1 MDTPLPPTLRQEELD
16 EFLRAC
22 AMVTAP
28 TRDISRALVQQLCEL
43 LQKAPQFL
51 KRYFTPPLKS
61 VADPLFNADALEQI
75 LLLTTQQAGI
85 LTSRSQSGNSI
96 ATVALPELDIERTF
110 ASPTCLAVAMA
121 GAIAAGAH
129 AAILAQPDEGL
140 KEA

>member
-51 KRYFTPPLKS
+51 KRYFTPPIKS
-61 VADPLFNADALEQI
+61 VADPLFSADALEQI

-121 GAIAAGAH
+121 GAIAA
-129 AAILAQPDEGL
+129 AQL
-140 KEA
+140 RLS

>member
-28 TRDISRALVQQLCEL
+28 TRDISRALVQQLCQL

-51 KRYFTPPLKS
+51 KRYFTPPIKS
-61 VADPLFNADALEQI
+61 VADPLFDADALEQI

-96 ATVALPELDIERTF
+96 ATVALRRN
-110 ASPTCLAVAMA
+110 ASKAESLIFFSSKLMKAPSRRIGSSA
-121 GAIAAGAH
+121 
-129 AAILAQPDEGL
+129 
-140 KEA
+140 